1 MPRTNFNIVAGIS
14 TEAVQAK
21 TGKGWAEWIAVLD
34 QAGAKEMAHKDIAI
48 YLSQKQ
54 GVPDWWSQMVTVG
67 YEQARGLRSKNERP
81 EGYQISR
88 SKTFTAPAGTLYA
101 AWADKR
107 KRTRWLKDAAPLT
120 IRTATPD
127 KSLRILWGDGKTS
140 LDVSFY
146 PKGAGKCQVVVQHS
160 KIANAKAAEKLKVF
174 WAEALD
180 TLQAYVKDK

>member
-1 MPRTNFNIVAGIS
+1 MPKTNFTLIAGIS
-14 TEAVQAK
+14 TEAVRAK
-21 TGKGWAEWIAVLD
+21 TGKGWAEWIAILD
-34 QAGAKEMAHKDIAI
+34 EAGAKEMAHKDIAI

-67 YEQARGLRSKNERP
+67 YEQARGLRGKHQKP

-88 SKTFTAPAGTLYA
+88 SKTMAAPAAQLYA

-107 KRTRWLKDAAPLT
+107 KRTRWLKDSLT

-127 KSLRILWGDGKTS
+127 KSLRILWGDGQTS

-146 PKGAGKCQVVVQHS
+146 PKGEGKCQVVVQHS
-160 KIANAKAAEKLKVF
+160 KIVNAKTAEKLKVY
-174 WAEALD
+174 WAEALND
-180 TLQAYVKDK
+180 LQTYILE

>member
-1 MPRTNFNIVAGIS
+1 MPKTNFTLIAGIS
-14 TEAVQAK
+14 TEAVRAK
-21 TGKGWAEWIAVLD
+21 TGKGWAEWIAILD
-34 QAGAKEMAHKDIAI
+34 EAGAKEMAHKDIAI

-67 YEQARGLRSKNERP
+67 YEQARGLRGKHQKP

-88 SKTFTAPAGTLYA
+88 SKTMAAPAAQLYA

-107 KRTRWLKDAAPLT
+107 KRARWLKDALT

-127 KSLRILWGDGKTS
+127 KSLRILWGDGQTS

-146 PKGAGKCQVVVQHS
+146 PKGEGKCQVVVQHS
-160 KIANAKAAEKLKVF
+160 KIVNAKAAEKLKVY
-174 WAEALD
+174 WAEALEA
-180 TLQAYVKDK
+180 LQAYAQEK

>member
-1 MPRTNFNIVAGIS
+1 MPKTNFNIVAGIS

-21 TGKGWAEWIAVLD
+21 TGKGWAEWVTILD
-34 QAGAKEMAHKDIAI
+34 QAGAKDMTHKDIAS

-54 GVPDWWSQMVTVG
+54 RVPDWWSQMVTVG
-67 YEQARGLRSKNERP
+67 YEQARGLRGKNERP

-88 SKTFTAPAGTLYA
+88 SKTFAVPAPALYA

-107 KRTRWLKDAAPLT
+107 KRTRWLKDALT

-127 KSLRILWGDGKTS
+127 KSLRVLWGDGKTS

-160 KIANAKAAEKLKVF
+160 KIKNAKAADKLKVF

-180 TLQAYVKDK
+180 ALQAYVKGD